1 MIIGIIGVGFVGKAI
16 YDSFKNKKYTIL
28 PYDKYKNIGK
38 FENIFESDIVF
49 LALPTLFNED
59 TQKYDIDALEET
71 CNKLK
76 NNNYKG
82 TIIIKSTIEPGTT
95 NYLSSKYNLNL
106 IHNPEFLTARTA
118 LHDFENQIQIVLG
131 CSENCSKKHIDT
143 INNLYLETF
152 PNSFISNC
160 TSNES
165 ELMKIS
171 LNCFYAVKV
180 QFFNELYL
188 MCKNTDIN
196 YENVKKLML
205 NNNWINPMH
214 TNVPGPDGKLSYGG
228 MCFPKD
234 TNALLNFMKRI
245 DTPHAVLKATVKE
258 RNIIRNSYENI
269 DINSNIHLQENT

>member
-118 LHDFENQIQIVLG
+118 LHDFDNQIQIVLG

-143 INNLYLETF
+143 IYNLYLEK
-152 PNSFISNC
+152 P
-160 TSNES
+160 
-165 ELMKIS
+165 
-171 LNCFYAVKV
+171 
-180 QFFNELYL
+180 QF
-188 MCKNTDIN
+188 
-196 YENVKKLML
+196 
-205 NNNWINPMH
+205 
-214 TNVPGPDGKLSYGG
+214 
-228 MCFPKD
+228 
-234 TNALLNFMKRI
+234 
-245 DTPHAVLKATVKE
+245 
-258 RNIIRNSYENI
+258 
-269 DINSNIHLQENT
+269 